1 MLEGQ
6 ILTAYASTRDSGPLK
21 YPHVTLTWNGR
32 TANVPFMLRV
42 TLPKSDQ
49 GKRGYSAK
57 MVSSYQKIFSSE

>member
-1 MLEGQ
+1 
-6 ILTAYASTRDSGPLK
+6 
-21 YPHVTLTWNGR
+21 
-32 TANVPFMLRV
+32 MLRV